1 MTATRVYTR
10 DEVYRL
16 LSEARAH
23 GSYRRLLKREG
34 LDPVTVTTH
43 EDGTQTTYYN
53 AESVDQLI
61 KDICS

>member
-10 DEVYRL
+10 DEIYRM
-16 LSEARAH
+16 LSDARAH

-34 LDPVTVTTH
+34 ISPEYVIQH
-43 EDGTQTTYYN
+43 PDGTQTTYYD
-53 AESVDQLI
+53 AETVDRLI